1 MARARAHKRAA
12 RVAAVSIITLMAALA
27 AIWCAPR
34 VSEAV
39 AAWVRTPQV
48 HSATIA
54 VPAGLPVAAPAASA
68 ARTAAGDV
76 SQAGRGAGAVTV
88 DAGLRFT
95 MIGVTCSTPAHA
107 DRVLVDIRTSLDG
120 RAWSR
125 WYTASLDVQAE
136 AGSRT
141 PQAFIE
147 ALWTG
152 PGRFVQVAAR
162 PARDAAPAALRDV
175 RVVAIDSTEQA
186 DAGAVALGVIR
197 RTVAVVAGLGAVRPA
212 AAMTDKPALVTREE
226 WGADESLRT
235 GTPDYA
241 DPVVAFVHHTAS
253 GNDYSRAEAAS
264 VVRGAYY
271 YHTKALHWS
280 DIGYNFLVDK
290 YGTVYEGRYGGVTRG
305 VIGAQVLGFN
315 THSFGVSVIGTYS
328 KVTPTSATIQA
339 LESLLAWKLDVHHVD
354 PQGTGTL
361 TCGYGEKFSTGES
374 VTLPAI
380 AGHRDANYT
389 ECPGNRLY
397 ALLPEI
403 RKTVA
408 AMGQPKI
415 FEVELGDP
423 FISPDGD
430 GVRDTIAVT
439 CRLSQDADWKMRI
452 TDAQGTVV
460 RSVSGTGKTVEASW
474 SGHDNDGAR
483 VPDGTYTLT
492 VDATSPDG
500 EARPA
505 TAAVYVDT
513 TPPRLQ
519 SAAVSPTPFSPNGD
533 GQDDVAGVTFKPGE
547 AGTAR
552 VTVVDENDRVVR
564 TLMGWRSVG
573 ASSRTVPW
581 DGRVNDGGKLVDAP
595 EGKAVIVVEMRD
607 LAGNSDS
614 VRRAVIV
621 DRTLGFP
628 VLTPAAFS
636 PNADGVK
643 DSATLAFRLTRR
655 ADVTLNVLRASDVVR
670 TLSAGT
676 MVAGSHEVV
685 WDGTVSG
692 GGAAASGLYR
702 LQVLADGAEGE
713 TSVSAPVT
721 VDRSAPKFTVP
732 AEATA
737 KPGKAANVSF
747 TVRDAWSSTVKV
759 TVAVTD
765 AGGAA
770 VGTVA
775 CGWVKQ
781 GKPATCTW
789 KATSPGV
796 YALTFAGVDRAGNG
810 QSAPAVTRLT
820 VR

>member
-1 MARARAHKRAA
+1 
-12 RVAAVSIITLMAALA
+12 VAAVAIITLTAALA
-27 AIWCAPR
+27 AMWCAPR
-34 VSEAV
+34 VSDAV

-48 HSATIA
+48 HSTTVA

-68 ARTAAGDV
+68 ARTAAGDA
-76 SQAGRGAGAVTV
+76 SQAARGAGAVTA

-95 MIGVTCSTPAHA
+95 MIGVTCGIPAHA
-107 DRVLVDIRTSLDG
+107 DRVLVDLRTSLDG
-120 RAWSR
+120 RSWSR
-125 WYTASLDVQAE
+125 WYTAALDLQAE

-141 PQAFIE
+141 LQAFTE

-152 PGRFVQVAAR
+152 PGRYVQVAAR
-162 PARDAAPAALRDV
+162 AAREAAPAALRDV
-175 RVVAIDSTEQA
+175 QVVAIDSSEQA

-212 AAMTDKPALVTREE
+212 LAMTDKPQIVTREE

-241 DPVVAFVHHTAS
+241 DPIVAFVHHTDS

-280 DIGYNFLVDK
+280 DVGYNFLVDK
-290 YGTVYEGRYGGVTRG
+290 YGIVYEGRYGGVTKG

-315 THSFGVSVIGTYS
+315 TRSVGVSVVGTYS
-328 KVTPTSATIQA
+328 NVTPTSASIKA
-339 LESLLAWKLDVHHVD
+339 LESLLAWKFDVHHVD
-354 PQGTGTL
+354 PQGSGTL

-374 VTLPAI
+374 VKFPAI

-389 ECPGNRLY
+389 DCPGGRLY
-397 ALLPEI
+397 ALLPQI

-430 GVRDTIAVT
+430 GVGDTIAVT
-439 CRLSQDADWKMRI
+439 CRLSQDADWKMRV
-452 TDAQGTVV
+452 TDAQGSLV
-460 RSVSGTGKTVEASW
+460 RSVSGSGKTVEASW

-552 VTVVDENDRVVR
+552 VTVLGENDRVVR

-573 ASSRTVPW
+573 AASRTVSW
-581 DGRVNDGGKLVDAP
+581 DGRVNSGGKLVDAP
-595 EGKAVIVVEMRD
+595 EGEAVIVVEMRD

-628 VLTPAAFS
+628 VVTPVVFS
-636 PNADGVK
+636 PNGDGTK
-643 DSATLAFRLTRR
+643 DSATLAFKLTRR
-655 ADVTLNVLRASDVVR
+655 ADVTLEVLKGSDVVR
-670 TLSAGT
+670 TLSAGA
-676 MVAGSHEVV
+676 MVAGAHEVV

-702 LQVLADGAEGE
+702 LQVVADGPAGV
-713 TSVSAPVT
+713 TSVSSPVT
-721 VDRSAPKFTVP
+721 LDRSAPKFTVL
-732 AEATA
+732 AQVTA
-737 KPGKAANVSF
+737 KLGKAATVSY

-765 AGGAA
+765 AGGVS

-781 GKPATCTW
+781 GKAATYTW

-796 YALTFAGVDRAGNG
+796 YTLTYSGVDRAGNTS
-810 QSAPAVTRLT
+810 SAPTVTQLT